1 MRHIGVISDTHGLL
15 RSEALDALAGSEVI
29 IHAGDV
35 GDSEILERL
44 AEVAPVHAVRG
55 NTDYGPFGQSLPV
68 SEVVSLGPEGS
79 DAGGP
84 LAYVLH
90 DLEELDL
97 DAGEAGM
104 RVVIYGHSHRPAIEE
119 QGGVL
124 YFNPG
129 AAGHRRFSL
138 PVTVGRLTIDDD
150 GNVTAEILDLGQ
162 VP

>member
-1 MRHIGVISDTHGLL
+1 MRRIGVISDTHGLL
-15 RSEALDALAGSEVI
+15 RSEALEALSGSELI

-68 SEVVSLGPEGS
+68 SEVVPLGPGGGET
-79 DAGGP
+79 DGP

-90 DLEELDL
+90 DLAELEL
-97 DAGEAGM
+97 DAGAAGM
-104 RVVIYGHSHRPAIEE
+104 RVVIYGHSHQPAIEE
-119 QGGVL
+119 RGGVL

-138 PVTVGRLTIDDD
+138 PVTVGRLTVDDE
-150 GNVTAEILDLGQ
+150 GGVSAEILDLGE
-162 VP
+162 VL